1 MDAQLLSICLLTA
14 LINLIGTLAYAAR
27 IAGVRTRRIAMS
39 FALFNILVLV
49 SRTSNGFLGPF
60 LAKRIENRLAS
71 GGGEALLW
79 DFRLVLFSATVS
91 VLIGI
96 VLVPSG
102 QRLFSRAIGYFQEHR
117 STTRMLL
124 HSATPTGLRTIR
136 DAMAMPQAA
145 QLKDLAKPR
154 GVGWGVLLANC
165 LAQALLTVGVLASLY
180 AGYLNPEF
188 RVTASQLSAIIN
200 GLATILL
207 FALIDPQTLG
217 DDRRCDGRQ
226 SRRGDVS
233 AHDRL
238 DFVQPARRHA
248 FGAGSAAAVC
258 ISDRMGRELRLKSIL
273 AVADRGATNHA
284 FGVKQPPGQASP
296 PKRCLPGPLAGGWQG
311 MGP

>member
-1 MDAQLLSICLLTA
+1 MDAQLLTICLLTA

-60 LAKRIENRLAS
+60 LAKRIESGLAQ
-71 GGGEALLW
+71 GRGDTLLW
-79 DFRLVLFSATVS
+79 DFRLVLLSATIS
-91 VLIGI
+91 VVAGI
-96 VLVPSG
+96 LLVPTG

-124 HSATPTGLRTIR
+124 HSATPTGLRSIR
-136 DAMAMPQAA
+136 HAVAMPHTT

-188 RVTASQLSAIIN
+188 RVTASQLSAVIN
-200 GLATILL
+200 GVATILL
-207 FALIDPQTLG
+207 FALIDPQLSVMTDDVMDGKVDEAMFRRTIVWISISRLVGTLLA
-217 DDRRCDGRQ
+217 Q
-226 SRRGDVS
+226 AALLPS
-233 AHDRL
+233 AQL
-238 DFVQPARRHA
+238 IAW
-248 FGAGSAAAVC
+248 
-258 ISDRMGRELRLKSIL
+258 
-273 AVADRGATNHA
+273 VANY
-284 FGVKQPPGQASP
+284 V
-296 PKRCLPGPLAGGWQG
+296 
-311 MGP
+311 